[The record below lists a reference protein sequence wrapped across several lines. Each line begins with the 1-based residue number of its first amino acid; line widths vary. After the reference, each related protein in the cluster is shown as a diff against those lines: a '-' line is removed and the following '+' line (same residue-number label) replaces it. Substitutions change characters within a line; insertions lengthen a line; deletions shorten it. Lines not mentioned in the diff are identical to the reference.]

1 MHDQPGSDLPKL
13 VSMEAKVFFS
23 QYIMRNLKLLTKT
36 SGAPVMLLS
45 CFFFFQ
51 EKSNYLQYQKIMREI
66 EHLTRLYIA
75 YEYIKAEVSLIISR
89 KGMVTQIH

>member
-1 MHDQPGSDLPKL
+1 MHDQPDSDLPKL
-13 VSMEAKVFFS
+13 VSVEAKVFFS
-23 QYIMRNLKLLTKT
+23 QYIMRNLKLFTKR
-36 SGAPVMLLS
+36 SGVPVMVLS
-45 CFFFFQ
+45 CFFFQ

>member
-1 MHDQPGSDLPKL
+1 MHDQPDSDLPKL

-23 QYIMRNLKLLTKT
+23 QYIMRNLKLLTKR
-36 SGAPVMLLS
+36 SGAPVMVLS
-45 CFFFFQ
+45 CFFFQ
-51 EKSNYLQYQKIMREI
+51 EKSNYLHYQKIMREI

>member
-1 MHDQPGSDLPKL
+1 
-13 VSMEAKVFFS
+13 
-23 QYIMRNLKLLTKT
+23 
-36 SGAPVMLLS
+36 
-45 CFFFFQ
+45 
-51 EKSNYLQYQKIMREI
+51 MREI